1 MELKLE
7 GLPGGVTELLEM
19 ALTTQTKEMLAS
31 TKDPEGIVEDVMEE
45 VSNKQENLTTVPG
58 TSVRFFCFLARNI
71 SPHLL
76 SYTRSVHERDT
87 RSSGFSYLRSR

>member
-1 MELKLE
+1 MRREYGVEAE

-45 VSNKQENLTTVPG
+45 VSNG
-58 TSVRFFCFLARNI
+58 SVEKLETLIRRRL
-71 SPHLL
+71 
-76 SYTRSVHERDT
+76 
-87 RSSGFSYLRSR
+87 

>member
-31 TKDPEGIVEDVMEE
+31 TKEPERILEDVMEE
-45 VSNKQENLTTVPG
+45 VSNGSIEKLEILI
-58 TSVRFFCFLARNI
+58 RRRL
-71 SPHLL
+71 
-76 SYTRSVHERDT
+76 
-87 RSSGFSYLRSR
+87 